1 MIRRILYLIAFF
13 NIFNQKVMP
22 KSNFKAVNRQF
33 GAFLRAE
40 LKHHCITVEA
50 FRKHCHF
57 DRSAFSD
64 LKRV

>member
-1 MIRRILYLIAFF
+1 
-13 NIFNQKVMP
+13 MP

-33 GAFLRAE
+33 GAFLSAE
-40 LKHHCITVEA
+40 LKHHCITVKA

-57 DRSAFSD
+57 DRNAFSN

>member
-1 MIRRILYLIAFF
+1 MS
-13 NIFNQKVMP
+13 

-33 GAFLRAE
+33 GAFMSAE
-40 LKHHCITVEA
+40 LKQHCITVEA

-57 DRSAFSD
+57 DRNAFSN